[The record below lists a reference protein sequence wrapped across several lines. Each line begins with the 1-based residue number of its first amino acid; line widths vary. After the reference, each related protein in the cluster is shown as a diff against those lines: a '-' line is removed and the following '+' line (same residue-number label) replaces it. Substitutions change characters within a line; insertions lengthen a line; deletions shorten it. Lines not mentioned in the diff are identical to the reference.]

1 MQEGGYCLCD
11 FTRDNLLT
19 GGFSNMVCLVEVLLF
34 FLYIVDT
41 TRIYM
46 TVQE

>member
-1 MQEGGYCLCD
+1 MLEGGYCLCD